1 MKRKRRTALTHTT
14 DERNEEQTAGE
25 VGPAAV
31 AGTSDRGEAG
41 FSLHPYGQ
49 QRKGETAAVV
59 FAG

>member
-1 MKRKRRTALTHTT
+1 MKRKRRTSPTHTT

-25 VGPAAV
+25 VGPV
-31 AGTSDRGEAG
+31 AGTSDRGKAG

-49 QRKGETAAVV
+49 QRKGETAAVI